1 MTAGMNVL
9 NGIDETRNWF
19 VVRFWAIVYTI
30 VFIFAIIIVLILMV
44 FTEYIQSLLDQ
55 AFGVWGILV
64 AIVSV
69 RPLIRGLVVGRASL
83 CSNLVCIFDFSIFI
97 CEFLRS
103 FFYLWQYVDDRAH
116 DVLAVFVYV
125 YHVYVRGGK
134 CLLRR
139 GAGEIYA
146 QADEKNTG

>member
-1 MTAGMNVL
+1 MIPFN
-9 NGIDETRNWF
+9 
-19 VVRFWAIVYTI
+19 
-30 VFIFAIIIVLILMV
+30 
-44 FTEYIQSLLDQ
+44 
-55 AFGVWGILV
+55 
-64 AIVSV
+64 
-69 RPLIRGLVVGRASL
+69 
-83 CSNLVCIFDFSIFI
+83 IFDFSIFI

-103 FFYLWQYVDDRAH
+103 FFYLRQYVDDRAH